1 MMVAKLKREWHKFWF
16 ISYNT
21 LLAKSI
27 ELDKVEKYLQK
38 SKNHG
43 DKLIQ
48 LLSR

>member
-1 MMVAKLKREWHKFWF
+1 MMVAKMKREWHKFWF

-27 ELDKVEKYLQK
+27 ELNKNEKYLQK
-38 SKNHG
+38 SKHHG

-48 LLSR
+48 LLSQ